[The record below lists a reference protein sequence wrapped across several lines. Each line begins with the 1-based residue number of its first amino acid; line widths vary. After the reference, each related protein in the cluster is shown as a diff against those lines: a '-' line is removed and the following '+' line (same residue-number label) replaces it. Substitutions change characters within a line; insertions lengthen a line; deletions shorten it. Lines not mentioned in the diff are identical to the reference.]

1 MKERSELVVNVPE
14 TNELARPL
22 DMKGIP
28 ASTVYK
34 MDTGGEESAH
44 LLDYWRSIRK
54 RLWLVLG
61 IAVLITSLTAIYM
74 SRKPDVYEAKAQVQ
88 VDLERVNPALGMKD
102 SQIIVSNSGSD
113 PAYFNTQLQIL
124 TGPGLLRRVAKT
136 LDLENNKEFLKLP
149 PGGQSR
155 STFQRFLSV
164 IGLGEK
170 EKPKASQEEIPL
182 ASSNEPNSQQE
193 DMAEVKRLAPFVEA
207 LQKGLSV
214 EPVRES
220 RLTVKDTRLINLTF
234 RHNNPDIAA
243 NVVNSIANTFATSNR
258 ERKTETNQT
267 TGDYLKKRIAE
278 LQSDI
283 RKGEEKLAD
292 YAKAND
298 IVAIDKDQNTV
309 LERLAGLSR
318 DLLKAEGVRKEAESN
333 YRAAL
338 VPGAAPAL
346 AADSNAKRVVDEATI
361 KLVELRQKREE
372 LLVENTEEW
381 PEVKQV
387 NKQIEQLEKAIEDA
401 RTNSGDVVVTNLGTK
416 YRQAVATEDAFRKA
430 FNQQRSAAL
439 NLNEAT
445 INFKII
451 QQEIDTKKELLNGL
465 LQNERVNDVGA
476 AGTPNNI
483 FVVENSIPPD
493 EPVGPRRLMSVIAA
507 LVLSLAFGAGLA
519 LFLEYLDDTVRSADD
534 IENLLR
540 LPALAVIP
548 SIEGSKGRRLL
559 ATGSGAMS
567 QNGNGNGDNGDGRSE
582 LLIKADSRSSLAEA
596 YRQLRTSVLLSTAGH
611 APKTLLVTSSVPSEG
626 KTTTAVN
633 TAISLSQTG
642 AKVLVVDADMRR
654 PRLHNIFQI
663 ENRHGLSSILSAEMT
678 EAEVLTMVTP
688 YEDSNLHLLTSGPV
702 PPNPAEL
709 IGSEQMRRLIRV
721 LENNYT
727 HIVIDSPPIA
737 SFTDGV
743 LISSMVDGVL
753 LVVHA
758 NKSSRGIVRRS
769 KQLLQEVGAKIFG
782 VVLNNA
788 NLRSQ
793 DGYYYYQSYYHQSYY
808 KGGESDSGDHI
819 ATGA

>member
-14 TNELARPL
+14 TSELVRPL

-28 ASTVYK
+28 APNVYK

-102 SQIIVSNSGSD
+102 SPIIVSNSGSD

-136 LDLENNKEFLKLP
+136 LDLENNKEFLKVP

-182 ASSNEPNSQQE
+182 ASSNEQNSQQE

-207 LQKGLSV
+207 LQKGLNV
-214 EPVRES
+214 DPVRES
-220 RLTVKDTRLINLTF
+220 RLTVKDTRLINLIF
-234 RHNNPDIAA
+234 RHNDPVIAA
-243 NVVNSIANTFATSNR
+243 KVVNAIADTFAASNR

-292 YAKAND
+292 YSKAND
-298 IVAIDKDQNTV
+298 IVAIDKDQTTV
-309 LERLAGLSR
+309 LDRLAGLSR
-318 DLLKAEGVRKEAESN
+318 DLMKAEGVRKEAEAN

-338 VPGAAPAL
+338 VPGARDAI

-361 KLVELRQKREE
+361 KLVELRQKEAE

-381 PEVKQV
+381 PEVQQV
-387 NKQIEQLEKAIEDA
+387 AKQIEGLEKAIEDA
-401 RTNSGDVVVTNLGTK
+401 RTKAGDVVVTNLGTK

-465 LQNERVNDVGA
+465 LQNERRNDVEA

-483 FVVENSIPPD
+483 FVVDYSIAPD
-493 EPVGPRRLMSVIAA
+493 EPVGPRRLMSVMAA

-519 LFLEYLDDTVRSADD
+519 LVLEYLDDTVRSADD

-559 ATGSGAMS
+559 ATGTSAMVPT
-567 QNGNGNGDNGDGRSE
+567 GNGNGNGDGRSE

-596 YRQLRTSVLLSTAGH
+596 YRQLRTSILLSTAGH

-663 ENRHGLSSILSAEMT
+663 ENRHGLSSILSAEMN

-709 IGSEQMRRLIRV
+709 IGSDQMRRLIKM

-808 KGGESDSGDHI
+808 KGESDSGDHV